1 MGTFRA
7 NRYRTRKPLVGE
19 ICEVAV
25 SIITADFTL
34 PGSARC
40 LGRVT
45 DEVLLG
51 GTGFSPT

>member
-40 LGRVT
+40 LGPVIN
-45 DEVLLG
+45 EVLLG
-51 GTGFSPT
+51 GTGF